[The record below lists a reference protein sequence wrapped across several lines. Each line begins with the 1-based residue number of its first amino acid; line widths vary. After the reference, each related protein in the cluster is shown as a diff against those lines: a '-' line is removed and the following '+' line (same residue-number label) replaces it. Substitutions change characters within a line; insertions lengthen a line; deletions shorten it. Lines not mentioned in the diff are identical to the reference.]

1 MEADVV
7 LKPLMHFS
15 NEIVMMMLMMMIRY
29 SKSLQSLYSKSEK
42 HYSEDVPVFC
52 LISCLIF
59 GDEPLHVNLCSSLL
73 L

>member
-7 LKPLMHFS
+7 LKPLMQFS
-15 NEIVMMMLMMMIRY
+15 NEIVMMMLMMMIR
-29 SKSLQSLYSKSEK
+29 YSKSEK